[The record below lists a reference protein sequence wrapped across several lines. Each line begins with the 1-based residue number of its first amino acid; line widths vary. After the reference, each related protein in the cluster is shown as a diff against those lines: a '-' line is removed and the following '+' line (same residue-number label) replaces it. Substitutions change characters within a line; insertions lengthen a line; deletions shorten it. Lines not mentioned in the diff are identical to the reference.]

1 MIQTLTQRIDSG
13 TRRETVG
20 LLETDNTAQGGRNSN
35 RSACITAQ
43 GCHGQGGRGGATGAG
58 RRAA

>member
-20 LLETDNTAQGGRNSN
+20 LFETDDTAQGSRNSN

-43 GCHGQGGRGGATGAG
+43 GRHGQRSRGGATGAG
-58 RRAA
+58 R